1 MRCQLSHLWT
11 MEDLLIQLE
20 AARQERTAA
29 LHEFMRLKTELARA
43 QRRCD
48 ELRSENSALKS
59 SLHAAEVEVQNLHAG
74 FAAM

>member
-1 MRCQLSHLWT
+1 

-48 ELRSENSALKS
+48 ELRSENSLLKS
-59 SLHAAEVEVQNLHAG
+59 SLHAAEIEVQNLYTGLSAI
-74 FAAM
+74 

>member
-1 MRCQLSHLWT
+1 

-29 LHEFMRLKTELARA
+29 LHEFMRLKSELARA

-74 FAAM
+74 FSAL